1 MALKYVFFLFQV
13 LVLMM
18 LFRNMIKGMRFVL
31 KYHFNNCSVKLCESA
46 LFAEETR
53 IQLAF
58 SKQLKNIIEDF
69 IAKRTPE
76 YKWSS
81 VSN

>member
-1 MALKYVFFLFQV
+1 
-13 LVLMM
+13 
-18 LFRNMIKGMRFVL
+18 MIKGMRFVL

-76 YKWSS
+76 YKWST